1 MSPQEQENKRTR
13 MMQSMECRKTTEG
26 REHTEEEEG
35 LLGLLNDFCI
45 LWECAD
51 DALF

>member
-1 MSPQEQENKRTR
+1 MSLQEQENQRTR
-13 MMQSMECRKTTEG
+13 MMQSMECQKTTRR
-26 REHTEEEEG
+26 REQTEEEEG
-35 LLGLLNDFCI
+35 LLGLLNDFYI

>member
-1 MSPQEQENKRTR
+1 
-13 MMQSMECRKTTEG
+13 MQSVECRKTTGG
-26 REHTEEEEG
+26 REQAEEEGEEEEEG
-35 LLGLLNDFCI
+35 PLGLLNDFCI